1 MVDELGERLVW
12 VECKLLFAGQCGVGV
27 GVSMGIKGIGVDGT
41 IASISEEFGR
51 LCIKVILVEGGN
63 NFSLTVEDQV
73 GEYGHVAGFVMV
85 DKPPNPWM
93 EAMLLLDGNPT
104 KVKTQS

>member
-1 MVDELGERLVW
+1 MS
-12 VECKLLFAGQCGVGV
+12 K
-27 GVSMGIKGIGVDGT
+27 
-41 IASISEEFGR
+41 EFRR

-63 NFSLTVEDQV
+63 NFSLTIKDQV
-73 GEYGHVAGFVMV
+73 GEYRHVAGFVMV